1 MTTTTTTR
9 TERLCNQITAA
20 AVYIV
25 YYIAQLYNIR
35 YFYVLFIS
43 GDLSEGARIPSLAW
57 GCRRRVKINVTELI
71 HNQLK
76 KEKRKR
82 RRGKTVT
89 FRGFWWRHDEFC
101 APGCIEKGR
110 AAIQQAR
117 HSRLEWKE
125 LQPLLHGCW
134 PARTYTSTHTQKQ
147 SRSVYTSSLILVN
160 LIRILFYTS
169 IPSSFSSSYIL
180 CTSINLLPSRF

>member
-1 MTTTTTTR
+1 MTTTTRTR

-76 KEKRKR
+76 KEKRKKEEE
-82 RRGKTVT
+82 GKLSHLGA
-89 FRGFWWRHDEFC
+89 FGEGMMSSAHRD
-101 APGCIEKGR
+101 ALKR
-110 AAIQQAR
+110 AARLFNKPDTADSNEKNYSPCCMAAGQHGRTRR
-117 HSRLEWKE
+117 HTHRSKA
-125 LQPLLHGCW
+125 G
-134 PARTYTSTHTQKQ
+134 AYTH
-147 SRSVYTSSLILVN
+147 RH
-160 LIRILFYTS
+160 
-169 IPSSFSSSYIL
+169 
-180 CTSINLLPSRF
+180 